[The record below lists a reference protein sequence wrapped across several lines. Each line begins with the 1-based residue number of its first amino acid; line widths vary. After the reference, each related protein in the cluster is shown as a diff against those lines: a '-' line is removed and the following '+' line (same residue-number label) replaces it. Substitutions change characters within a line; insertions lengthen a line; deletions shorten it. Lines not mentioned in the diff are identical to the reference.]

1 MTGLPKTVSRRSRRV
16 IRKFDNERRKGNM
29 KKLMALGAVVVLA
42 VVGWIA
48 KKKKPRSESES

>member
-1 MTGLPKTVSRRSRRV
+1 
-16 IRKFDNERRKGNM
+16 M